1 MNAFAD
7 TSFLYALYRQQENSP
22 LADALVEK
30 AREPVYISSLV
41 LFEFRQS
48 ARVQVFRFSKD
59 RTQGFSKREA
69 QLMLA
74 ILEENIAIGAI
85 AIVPVD
91 WQDVHSAAERL
102 SSQHTATGGHRAL
115 DILHVATAV
124 HLKARYVLTF
134 DKNQTAL
141 TKAAGLEVRP

>member
-22 LADALVEK
+22 VADGLIGK
-30 AREPVYISSLV
+30 AREPVYVSSLV

-48 ARVQVFRFSKD
+48 ARLQVFRFSKD
-59 RTQGFSKREA
+59 KTQGFSKREA

-74 ILEENIAIGAI
+74 ILEENIAIGAL

-102 SSQHTATGGHRAL
+102 SSRHTATGGHRAL
-115 DILHVATAV
+115 DILHVATAI
-124 HLKARYVLTF
+124 HLKVRNVLTF

-141 TKAAGLEVRP
+141 AKAAGLEVRP

>member
-7 TSFLYALYRQQENSP
+7 TSFLFALYRQQENS
-22 LADALVEK
+22 LAADAFLEK
-30 AREPVYISSLV
+30 AREPVHVSSLV

-48 ARVQVFRFSKD
+48 ARFQVFRFSKD

-74 ILEENIAIGAI
+74 VLEENIASGGV

-91 WQDVHSAAERL
+91 WKEVHSTAEQL
-102 SSQHTATGGHRAL
+102 SSRYTTTGGHRAL
-115 DILHVATAV
+115 DILHLATAI
-124 HLKARYVLTF
+124 HLKVPQFLTF
-134 DKNQTAL
+134 DKNQSAL
-141 TKAAGLEVRP
+141 TNAAGLEVRP

>member
-22 LADALVEK
+22 VADALIGK
-30 AREPVYISSLV
+30 AREPVCVSSLV

-48 ARVQVFRFSKD
+48 ARLQVFRFLKD
-59 RTQGFSKREA
+59 KTQGFSKREA

-74 ILEENIAIGAI
+74 ILEENIAIGAL

-102 SSQHTATGGHRAL
+102 SSRHIATGGHRAL
-115 DILHVATAV
+115 DILHVATAI
-124 HLKARYVLTF
+124 HLKVRNVLTF

-141 TKAAGLEVRP
+141 AKAAGLEVRP